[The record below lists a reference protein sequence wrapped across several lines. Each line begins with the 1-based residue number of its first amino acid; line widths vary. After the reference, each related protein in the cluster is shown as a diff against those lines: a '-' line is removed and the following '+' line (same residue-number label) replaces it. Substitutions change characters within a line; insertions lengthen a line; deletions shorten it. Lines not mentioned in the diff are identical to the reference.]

1 MGLHAETAQ
10 STLIVILKL
19 IIGGLTIVMLI
30 VCFTINCKSTV
41 NLQFHGQFVPVS
53 LRPVLRIVAAHV
65 MATVWSSCC

>member
-19 IIGGLTIVMLI
+19 VISGLTIVMLI

-41 NLQFHGQFVPVS
+41 NLQFHGQFVPIS
-53 LRPVLRIVAAHV
+53 LRSILEILTAYVT
-65 MATVWSSCC
+65 ATAWSSCS